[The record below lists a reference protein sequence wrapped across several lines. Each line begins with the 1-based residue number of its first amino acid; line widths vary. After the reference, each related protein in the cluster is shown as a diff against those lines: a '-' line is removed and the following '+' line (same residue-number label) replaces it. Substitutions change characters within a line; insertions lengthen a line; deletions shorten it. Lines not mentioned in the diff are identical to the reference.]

1 MGVTTYVHAGVV
13 VDDLEEAVRFF
24 TVLGLE
30 CGEPMTAGGEWVDR
44 IIGLRGT
51 RVELV
56 MANAPDGTGGLE
68 IVTFHAPRREGGDGP
83 PPAVNVPGVRHLAY
97 QVDDM
102 AAVVDAVRAGGWDL
116 VGEVVDYEGLYLLAY
131 VRGPEG
137 LIVELA
143 EPLTRDGG

>member
-13 VDDLEEAVRFF
+13 VEDLGEAVRFF

-30 CGEPMTAGGEWVDR
+30 CGAPMTAGGEWVDR
-44 IIGLRGT
+44 IIGLDGT

-68 IVTFHAPRREGGDGP
+68 LVKFHSPVDGGADAPAP
-83 PPAVNVPGVRHLAY
+83 VNRTGIRHLAY

-102 AAVVDAVRAGGWDL
+102 GAVVDAVRAAGWDL
-116 VGEVVDYEGLYLLAY
+116 VGDVVEYRGLYLLAY

-143 EPLTRDGG
+143 EPLRPEGP

>member
-13 VDDLEEAVRFF
+13 VDDLSEAVRFF
-24 TVLGLE
+24 RTLGME

-44 IIGLRGT
+44 IIGLDGT

-56 MANAPDGTGGLE
+56 MASAPDGTGGLE
-68 IVTFHAPRREGGDGP
+68 IVKFHSPPHEGAAGAEP
-83 PPAVNVPGVRHLAY
+83 VNRPGVRHLAY
-97 QVDDM
+97 QVDDVR
-102 AAVVDAVRAGGWDL
+102 AVVDAVRDGGWDL

-143 EPLTRDGG
+143 EPLGAGGG